1 MDNDLVLLHN
11 KIDHLTE
18 QVAVL
23 TAHQRNQDRRQQEFD
38 ELKQDIIPIANHMI
52 KLSIEEL
59 AEIGDEF
66 RIEDLLFLLKRV
78 MRNTHLLLALFD
90 RLEGLMGVADEVE
103 ILGKQVFNTA
113 VEELDR
119 LERQGYFSFAREGLL
134 ILERIVTEFSGDD
147 VRALGDNI
155 VTILTTVRNMTQPEI
170 MTLANNAIG
179 AIQEE
184 IPETKKVST
193 WTLLRE
199 FGNPKVR
206 RGMARMINILKAL
219 DEQEISINNN

>member
-1 MDNDLVLLHN
+1 MDNSLDLLHQ
-11 KIDHLTE
+11 KIDQLSA

-23 TAHQRNQDRRQQEFD
+23 SAHQERQIRRQQEFD
-38 ELKQDIIPIANHMI
+38 ELKQDMIPIANHMI

-66 RIEDLLFLLKRV
+66 RIEDLLFLMKRI
-78 MRNTHLLLALFD
+78 MRNTHMVLAMFD

-103 ILGKQVFNTA
+103 MLGKQVFNFT

-119 LERQGYFSFAREGLL
+119 LERQGYFSFALEGWR
-134 ILERIVTEFSGDD
+134 ILERIITEFTDDD

-170 MTLANNAIG
+170 MTLANNAVG

-184 IPETKKVST
+184 LPVSDKVST
-193 WTLLRE
+193 WSLIRE
-199 FGNPKVR
+199 LGNPKVR

-219 DEQEISINNN
+219 DEPEISKN